1 MLPCPPM
8 TERAPRRRAVRILLA
23 TALVLAAAGFSA
35 AGDGGTLDVEI
46 ANRAAV
52 SGAIGFPREL
62 DTLRIRVPENASIA
76 FGVRGS
82 GRMRPDVRLLAPDG
96 TEIDLGAS
104 LRVKGRSASVAGFVP
119 GPAGLYRID
128 VRSEGAT
135 TGNYALDAAWRL
147 PQEETFSGTTA
158 EAGAFYV
165 FDADAGTRVEVLLR
179 SLDESGTVRVVSIS
193 GPRGYDLAFD
203 PPPLPSS
210 SVRARTPPL
219 PATGRYRL
227 DLVSDVPGR
236 EIAGSIERRA
246 PTKKTRVKLRGAER
260 QGAGVA
266 RTVSRK
272 FDGDGGA
279 VDVPRLEEAQRVSL
293 DASGVALAIPAG
305 GLDLPTSVLLRT
317 DDRDIGDPLGFA
329 PAGVSVHFDS
339 GGAAFRDSVDITL
352 PYDVGAFT
360 AGDVLT
366 SICVLRRAEDGE
378 VFELPRS
385 SYVVDADAGLVTF
398 PTGSFSSYQVFSP
411 PVELTEVALA
421 GRPNDLAVPPDEGV
435 VYLSTDVLTSAL
447 PAAAVMRHVPG
458 GAFELYAGGGTQT
471 GDGVFRLDY
480 DFDADMGGSGAIV
493 SALAA
498 GPQGLLLV
506 VTGDVGRTRSLAYV
520 VRGDGIVV
528 RVAGDGTADLDES
541 LPARRTGLPFC
552 CGAAFDADTNVVVVT
567 DSFTYP
573 QSDRALFVFADT
585 PGLDGIRIVTVAGGG
600 DVDVSGSA
608 PLATRLLQPRS
619 VLVDALGRIVVGDR
633 DWIVRFDL
641 ALGTTTTLAGT
652 NFGETDAGG
661 GGRTIGGVGAPL
673 RTVVLGA
680 IDDLA
685 FAPGRDDVLYAADP
699 EAGIVWR
706 LDLVRDRAFTAAG
719 RRVDFDRRLTTR
731 EPSPGSVSPDE
742 PLNFPVAVAPLGN
755 EVFIA
760 ERFDDRLFSLH
771 RKP

>member
-1 MLPCPPM
+1 M
-8 TERAPRRRAVRILLA
+8 TERNRGRRAIRRLA
-23 TALVLAAAGFSA
+23 VLAFAIAVAGRA
-35 AGDGGTLDVEI
+35 GAGDGGTLDVEI

-52 SGAIGFPREL
+52 NGAIGAPREL
-62 DTLRIRVPENASIA
+62 DTLRLRVPENAAISFVA
-76 FGVRGS
+76 RGS
-82 GRMRPDVRLLAPDG
+82 GRVKPDVRLVGPDG
-96 TEIDLGAS
+96 AQIDLGAS
-104 LRVKGRSASVAGFVP
+104 LRVKGRTASVASFVP

-128 VRSEGAT
+128 VRSQGTT
-135 TGNYALDAAWRL
+135 TGNYRLDASWRL
-147 PQEETFSGTTA
+147 PPRETFSGATA
-158 EAGAFYV
+158 DAGAFYV
-165 FDADAGTRVEVLLR
+165 FDAEAGTRIDVDLAA
-179 SLDESGTVRVVSIS
+179 LDAGATVRIVGIS
-193 GPRGYDLAFD
+193 GPHSFELPYD
-203 PPPLPSS
+203 PPSSPSS
-210 SVRARTPPL
+210 RVRARTPPL
-219 PATGRYRL
+219 PSTGRYRL
-227 DLVSDVPGR
+227 DLVTDVAGR
-236 EIAGSIERRA
+236 RISGSVTRRA
-246 PTKKTRVKLRGAER
+246 PTKTTRVNLRGAER
-260 QGAGVA
+260 RGAGVA

-272 FDGDGGA
+272 FDADGGT
-279 VDVPRLEEAQRVSL
+279 VDVPRLEAEQRVSL
-293 DASGVALAIPAG
+293 DASGVCLAIPAG

-317 DDRDIGDPLGFA
+317 DDHDIGDPLGFA

-352 PYDVGAFT
+352 PYDVGAFA

-366 SICVLRRAEDGE
+366 SICVLRRADDGG

-398 PTGSFSSYQVFSP
+398 PTSTFSSYQVFSP

-421 GRPNDLAVPPDEGV
+421 GRPNDLTVPPDEAV

-458 GAFELYAGGGTQT
+458 GAFELYAGGGSQT

-480 DFDADMGGSGAIV
+480 DFDADIGGSGAIV
-493 SALAA
+493 SALSA

-506 VTGDVGRTRSLAYV
+506 VTGDVGRTRSLVYV
-520 VRGDGIVV
+520 VRPDGIVV

-541 LPARRTGLPFC
+541 LPARQTGLPFC

-567 DSFTYP
+567 DAFVYP
-573 QSDRALFVFADT
+573 VSDRVLFIYADT
-585 PGLDGIRIVTVAGGG
+585 PGLDGIRVATVAGGG
-600 DVDVSGSA
+600 DVDVSGAA
-608 PLATRLLQPRS
+608 PLATRLLQPRA
-619 VLVDALGRIVVGDR
+619 VLVDADGRIVVGDR
-633 DWIVRFDL
+633 DWLVRFDL

-652 NFGETDAGG
+652 NFGETDTGG
-661 GGRTIGGVGAPL
+661 EGRTIGGVGAPL

-685 FAPGRDDVLYAADP
+685 FAPGRDDILYAADP

-706 LDLVRDRAFTAAG
+706 LDLARDRAFIAAG
-719 RRVDFDRRLTTR
+719 RRVDFGRKLTTR
-731 EPSPGSVSPDE
+731 EPSPGSVDPGE
-742 PLNFPVAVAPLGN
+742 PLNFPVAVAPLGD